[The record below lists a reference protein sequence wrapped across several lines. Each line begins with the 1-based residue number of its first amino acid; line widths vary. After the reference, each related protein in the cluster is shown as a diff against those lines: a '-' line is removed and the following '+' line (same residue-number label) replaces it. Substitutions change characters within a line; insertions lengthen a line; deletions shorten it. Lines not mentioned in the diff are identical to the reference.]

1 MQGWLRTYSTDLV
14 HAVSARLCLVNVLV
28 LYFDS
33 KKNSWWL
40 ILLFFEANAW
50 ESLYI
55 EARRKNL
62 YAAALEAIHE
72 QREELHF
79 QQLEDAAEERQ
90 QQISEGMSILSSE
103 ASSEVAVRH
112 NTVVQRM
119 RIKERLIFVST
130 PLTPCLSFNFKDF
143 GRCSKF
149 CVVSVQRLP
158 GKG

>member
-1 MQGWLRTYSTDLV
+1 MW
-14 HAVSARLCLVNVLV
+14 
-28 LYFDS
+28 
-33 KKNSWWL
+33 
-40 ILLFFEANAW
+40 LFFEANAW

-72 QREELHF
+72 QREERHF

-119 RIKERLIFVST
+119 RIKERLIFVSK
-130 PLTPCLSFNFKDF
+130 PLTPCLSFNF
-143 GRCSKF
+143 
-149 CVVSVQRLP
+149 
-158 GKG
+158 

>member
-1 MQGWLRTYSTDLV
+1 MW
-14 HAVSARLCLVNVLV
+14 
-28 LYFDS
+28 
-33 KKNSWWL
+33 
-40 ILLFFEANAW
+40 LFFEADAW

-72 QREELHF
+72 QREERHF

-119 RIKERLIFVST
+119 RIQERWSE
-130 PLTPCLSFNFKDF
+130 PLTLCLSFKDS

-149 CVVSVQRLP
+149 CVTSLP
-158 GKG
+158 L